1 VIVNQGQPADHLFLL
16 AKGRA
21 RFFLLTEEGKKIL
34 LHWITPGEIFGGAA
48 LASKSSVYLVS
59 TEVVKDTIALVW
71 TRAVIRDLTARFPLL
86 LENTLLT
93 ASDYLAWY
101 VAAHAALICQTARQR
116 LAHLLACLARTIG
129 QKVPGGVEIDVTNEE
144 LAGAANITPFT
155 ASRLL
160 SDWQSHGALAKR
172 RGKLLLRSPERLFLH
187 IA

>member
-1 VIVNQGQPADHLFLL
+1 MD
-16 AKGRA
+16 A
-21 RFFLLTEEGKKIL
+21 RR
-34 LHWITPGEIFGGAA
+34 HPRSDCA
-48 LASKSSVYLVS
+48 
-59 TEVVKDTIALVW
+59 
-71 TRAVIRDLTARFPLL
+71 FPLL